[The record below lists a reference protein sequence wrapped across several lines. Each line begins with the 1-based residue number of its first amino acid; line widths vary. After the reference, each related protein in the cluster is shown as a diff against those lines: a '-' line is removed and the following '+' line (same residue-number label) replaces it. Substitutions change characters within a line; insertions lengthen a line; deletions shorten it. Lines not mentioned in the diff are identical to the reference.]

1 MSDTQEHKKEET
13 QAETAEKKPV
23 AAPETETK
31 AEKSKEKVEK
41 TEKKKT
47 VRTPRSKRKKAMRQ
61 VSIGRAYIQATYNN
75 TIVTLTDANG
85 NVLGWSSAGKVGF
98 RGPKKST
105 PYAASIIVKDV
116 AERVKDS
123 GLREVSV
130 FVRGIGSGRES
141 AVRALNANGIN
152 VLSIKDMTP
161 IPHNGCRPPK
171 PRRV

>member
-1 MSDTQEHKKEET
+1 MSDTKEHKQEEA
-13 QAETAEKKPV
+13 QAEAASEPAVEKK
-23 AAPETETK
+23 AAKASETDAATEGK
-31 AEKSKEKVEK
+31 A
-41 TEKKKT
+41 EKKKT
-47 VRTPRSKRKKAMRQ
+47 VRTPRSKRKKPVKQ
-61 VSIGRAYIQATYNN
+61 VSVGRAYVQATYNN

-105 PYAASIIVKDV
+105 PYAASVIVKDV
-116 AERVKDS
+116 ADKVKDS
-123 GLREVSV
+123 GLKEVSV
-130 FVRGIGSGRES
+130 FVKGIGSGRES

-152 VLSIKDMTP
+152 VLSIKDVTP

>member
-1 MSDTQEHKKEET
+1 MSETQEHTSKET
-13 QAETAEKKPV
+13 QEEAV
-23 AAPETETK
+23 TETK
-31 AEKSKEKVEK
+31 TAVSDNKSSASDSKKEKEKV
-41 TEKKKT
+41 TKKR
-47 VRTPRSKRKKAMRQ
+47 VARTPRSKRKKAVRQ
-61 VSIGRAYIQATYNN
+61 VSVGRAYVQATYNN

-85 NVLGWSSAGKVGF
+85 NVLAWSSAGKVGF

-105 PYAASIIVKDV
+105 PYAASVIVKDAV
-116 AERVKDS
+116 ERVKDS
-123 GLREVSV
+123 GLKEVSV

-152 VLSIKDMTP
+152 VLSIKDVTP